1 MAKRFAV
8 IGLGRFGQKLA
19 VSLEQRGG
27 EVIAIDNDADCVDE
41 VKDRVS
47 VAVQLDCTD
56 KSALIAQGVNQV
68 DVAIVCVGDSFETNV
83 LSAMLLKEIGVKQV
97 YSRAAMGV
105 QTQVLEAIG
114 VDQVI
119 HPEEEVAEK
128 LANILAFKP
137 LIDYLHIS
145 PLVNVAQVE
154 APRAFWNKSIS
165 EIQVRKN
172 YGVNVVLVRRSENP
186 TNEEI
191 PDPGTEIREG
201 DILLVVGP
209 ATNIERLVSLDK

>member
-19 VSLEQRGG
+19 TALEERGG
-27 EVIAIDNDADCVDE
+27 EVIAIDNDPDRVDE

-56 KSALIAQGVNQV
+56 KSALMAQGVNQV
-68 DVAIVCVGDSFETNV
+68 DVAIVCVGENFENNI
-83 LSAMLLKEIGVKQV
+83 LSTMLLKEMGVKQV

-105 QTQVLEAIG
+105 QSQILQAIG

-119 HPEEEVAEK
+119 HPEEEIAEK
-128 LANILAFKP
+128 LAKILTFKP

-145 PLVNVAQVE
+145 PLVNVAQME
-154 APRAFWNKSIS
+154 APKPFWNKTIS
-165 EIQVRKN
+165 DIQVRKN
-172 YGVNVVLVRRSENP
+172 YGVNVVLVRRGENP
-186 TNEEI
+186 DNEEI
-191 PDPGTEIREG
+191 PDPDTQIKEG
-201 DILLVVGP
+201 DVLLVVGP
-209 ATNIERLVSLDK
+209 ATNIERLVSMDK